1 MHIGLEYM
9 SRMEVMTS
17 FLPPSCRCQH
27 IARGARILGEA
38 VRQLMRN
45 TRGYTHKGQADDGDD
60 DDFAVAVAETR
71 TS

>member
-1 MHIGLEYM
+1 
-9 SRMEVMTS
+9 MTS
-17 FLPPSCRCQH
+17 FLPPSCHCQH

-45 TRGYTHKGQADDGDD
+45 TRGYICEQQSDDDD
-60 DDFAVAVAETR
+60 DDFAVAVAKMR